1 MCPGKGAVVKL
12 RNGPNQEAAGIE
24 TEAEGTKDK
33 SQVCQGPQPLQR
45 LPSPALSLCLCI
57 HMWLSILRSPLW
69 HYRLRRHFLTPFVSL
84 PSSFKK
90 SYSTYTW
97 ITQPCSPCVYTHV
110 WVCTESRGHPLVTF
124 LRSCPLHSVWKCF
137 SLTWNLQKEARL
149 AGELSWVSACFYLPK
164 LGL

>member
-45 LPSPALSLCLCI
+45 LPSPARSLGLCI

-69 HYRLRRHFLTPFVSL
+69 HYRLRRHFLTPFAPL
-84 PSSFKK
+84 PLSFKK
-90 SYSTYTW
+90 SYSIYTW
-97 ITQPCSPCVYTHV
+97 NTQPVPS
-110 WVCTESRGHPLVTF
+110 VCTHMCGYVQSPEDTLWWHFSGTVHFILFESASHWPGICKRKPGWLVSYPEC
-124 LRSCPLHSVWKCF
+124 LP
-137 SLTWNLQKEARL
+137 
-149 AGELSWVSACFYLPK
+149 VSHLPK